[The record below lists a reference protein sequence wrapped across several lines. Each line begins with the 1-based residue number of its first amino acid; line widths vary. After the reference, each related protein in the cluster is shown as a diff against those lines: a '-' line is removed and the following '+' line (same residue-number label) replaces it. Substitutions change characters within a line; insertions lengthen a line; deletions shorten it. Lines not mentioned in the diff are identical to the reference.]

1 MTKGL
6 IGKKLG
12 MSHVYADNGNMI
24 PVTVIE
30 VGPCFVSQVKT
41 VETDGYS
48 AVQLAFGNTKETQ
61 LSKPE
66 VSHLAKNNISPKRYL
81 KEFELTGDAPSAGS
95 EIKIADIFKDN
106 DIVKVTGI
114 SKGKGFQG
122 VVKRYGHRGGPAA
135 HGSRFHRHPGSM
147 GANSTPSRVFKGVKL
162 PGRTGSL
169 KTSIKN
175 LKIVKVYEDKNILLV
190 SGSVPGPEK
199 SIITI
204 EKL

>member
-6 IGKKLG
+6 IGRKLG
-12 MSHVYADNGNMI
+12 MSHIYSDNGNMI
-24 PVTVIE
+24 PVTVLE

-41 VETDGYS
+41 SEKDGYA
-48 AVQLAFGNTKETQ
+48 AVQLAFGTVKETK
-61 LSKPE
+61 LTKPE
-66 VSHLAKNNISPKRYL
+66 KAHLAKNNIAPMRYL
-81 KEFELTGDAPSAGS
+81 KEFKVDGETPTAGS
-95 EIKIADIFKDN
+95 EIKISDIFKDN
-106 DIVKVTGI
+106 DTVKVTGI

-122 VVKRYGHRGGPAA
+122 VVKRHGHGGGPAA

-162 PGRTGSL
+162 PGRTGGA

-175 LKIVKVYEDKNILLV
+175 LKVVKVFEDKNILLV
-190 SGSVPGPEK
+190 TGSVPGPEK

-204 EKL
+204 EKI

>member
-1 MTKGL
+1 MKTK
-6 IGKKLG
+6 
-12 MSHVYADNGNMI
+12 
-24 PVTVIE
+24 
-30 VGPCFVSQVKT
+30 
-41 VETDGYS
+41 
-48 AVQLAFGNTKETQ
+48 
-61 LSKPE
+61 
-66 VSHLAKNNISPKRYL
+66 
-81 KEFELTGDAPSAGS
+81 
-95 EIKIADIFKDN
+95 IKIQTIIMIASGLSMLFNCASGNARQFNKLLEEDFATR
-106 DIVKVTGI
+106 DIVEIGQGVG
-114 SKGKGFQG
+114 KGKGFQG

>member
-1 MTKGL
+1 M
-6 IGKKLG
+6 
-12 MSHVYADNGNMI
+12 
-24 PVTVIE
+24 
-30 VGPCFVSQVKT
+30 
-41 VETDGYS
+41 
-48 AVQLAFGNTKETQ
+48 
-61 LSKPE
+61 
-66 VSHLAKNNISPKRYL
+66 
-81 KEFELTGDAPSAGS
+81 
-95 EIKIADIFKDN
+95 
-106 DIVKVTGI
+106 
-114 SKGKGFQG
+114 
-122 VVKRYGHRGGPAA
+122 KRYGHRGGPAA
-135 HGSRFHRHPGSM
+135 HGSRFHRAPGSM

>member
-12 MSHVYADNGNMI
+12 MSHIYADNGNMI

-48 AVQLAFGNTKETQ
+48 AVQLAFGNTRETQ
-61 LSKPE
+61 LTKPE

-81 KEFELTGDAPSAGS
+81 KEFELTGDAPAAGS

-106 DIVKVTGI
+106 DVVKVTGI

-122 VVKRYGHRGGPAA
+122 VVKRHGHAGGPAG

-175 LKIVKVYEDKNILLV
+175 LKVVKVYEDKNILLV

>member
-1 MTKGL
+1 
-6 IGKKLG
+6 
-12 MSHVYADNGNMI
+12 
-24 PVTVIE
+24 
-30 VGPCFVSQVKT
+30 
-41 VETDGYS
+41 
-48 AVQLAFGNTKETQ
+48 
-61 LSKPE
+61 
-66 VSHLAKNNISPKRYL
+66 KRYL
-81 KEFELTGDAPSAGS
+81 KEFELTGDAPAAGS

-106 DIVKVTGI
+106 DVVKVTGI

-122 VVKRYGHRGGPAA
+122 VVKRHGHAGGPAG

-175 LKIVKVYEDKNILLV
+175 LKVVKVYEDKNIILV

>member
-12 MSHVYADNGNMI
+12 MSHIYADNGNMI

-122 VVKRYGHRGGPAA
+122 VVKRHGHAGGPAA

-162 PGRTGSL
+162 PGRAGSL